1 MRPRSETFFVPITA
15 PFRDIYLPKQAALTQ
30 RRVQRVVV
38 YTNKENQSDPNTLD
52 GIITAGDVANITITL
67 RDRQDR
73 ELMTDAPL
81 WMFGENLGFHSAVPG
96 VKPIMHAQRRLANLP
111 IDPQRSFIRYNA
123 TTPPTVNNTVCI
135 EFVYSA

>member
-30 RRVQRVVV
+30 RLVQRVVV
-38 YTNKENQSDPNTLD
+38 YTRTQIASDPNTLD
-52 GIITAGDVANITITL
+52 GIIPPSDLTLITITL

-73 ELMTDAPL
+73 ELLTDAPL
-81 WMFGENLGFHSAVPG
+81 WMFGENVGFHSSVPG
-96 VKPIMHAQRRLANLP
+96 AKPIMHAQRRLGDLP

-123 TTPPTVNNTVCI
+123 PVPPTVNNTVCI

>member
-30 RRVQRVVV
+30 RLVQRVVV
-38 YTNKENQSDPNTLD
+38 YTRTQIASDPNTLD
-52 GIITAGDVANITITL
+52 GIIPPSDLALITITL

-81 WMFGENLGFHSAVPG
+81 WMFGENLAFHSSVPG
-96 VKPIMHAQRRLANLP
+96 AKPIMHAQRRLGDLP
-111 IDPQRSFIRYNA
+111 IDPQRSFIRYNNPV
-123 TTPPTVNNTVCI
+123 PPTVNNTVCI
-135 EFVYSA
+135 EFVYTA